1 MFMSIRA
8 LSGQCKPSGT
18 RNGYSIGM
26 MMAKMNGAW
35 VFIQAR
41 PTPRPLPTHT
51 PIGPMMK
58 AVSAPTMIMQQNG
71 TNTSWTLSG
80 MIFFNPW

>member
-1 MFMSIRA
+1 
-8 LSGQCKPSGT
+8 
-18 RNGYSIGM
+18 M

-58 AVSAPTMIMQQNG
+58 AVSAPTMIMQKNG